1 MSLTPEEGRLAHR
14 DRAVPAV
21 AGARRRLPMAAL
33 PVAGLL
39 GVLLLQGW
47 AITRQSLTSD
57 EAYHSLAGQEADSYG
72 QNGLNLEHPP
82 LFKMMAALPQRL
94 AMPRLLVSSALAN
107 LQLLYVQ
114 PGAEARARI
123 AGRLALAAV
132 FGLPFLGLAFLL
144 GREVGGNATGAV
156 LALLLGLD
164 FSVFPLLPLIY
175 SDAAA
180 AVAFGL
186 GFLAIARFLRRP
198 DLGSAVLL
206 GLSCG
211 LALAAKFT
219 GLLLLPVATAALVL
233 APGARAAWRRR
244 LLAGLAALA
253 VAAAAVELTY
263 FVADRRYD
271 PAFGRET
278 IRLYCANRA
287 TIIVGDLLQPRAE
300 LLLAIER
307 HDPRAAQ
314 WLTGLLATRAQ
325 NELAV
330 YPACNFGHMSSRGH
344 WWYFPLLLA
353 AKTPLPLLLA
363 SAAAAAACAATAWA
377 ARRAVPAAGAPVA
390 AAPASPVPDR
400 RFRWLLAAAAA
411 IYLGVAMTSN
421 YNAGLRHLLPIL
433 PLLYLPA
440 ARWAAA
446 RPWVAA
452 ALLGAMLVESLAM
465 APVWVSST
473 STWWL
478 GERDPLRF
486 SLSLDNVYYH
496 QNLLAL
502 REVRDRRGLRPLAVL
517 DPSLPAAQV
526 EAYLGKGASLTPA
539 SAVPSGWVA
548 VGVATEVALP
558 AILRSSPR
566 EMYGYSGY
574 RSLAAAWLVP
584 ARAIARRAADCGYV
598 AGTFHLYRLPMQV
611 PAAERS
617 R

>member
-1 MSLTPEEGRLAHR
+1 
-14 DRAVPAV
+14 
-21 AGARRRLPMAAL
+21 MAAL
-33 PVAGLL
+33 SVAGLL

-82 LFKMMAALPQRL
+82 LFKMVAALPQRI

-107 LQLLYVQ
+107 LQLLYTQ
-114 PGAEARARI
+114 AGAEARARLG
-123 AGRLALAAV
+123 GRLALAGV

-144 GREVGGNATGAV
+144 GSEVGGNATGAV

-164 FSVFPLLPLIY
+164 FSVFPLLALIY
-175 SDAAA
+175 SDAAV

-186 GFLAIARFLRRP
+186 GFLAIARYLRRP
-198 DLGSAVLL
+198 DLRSAVLL

-219 GLLLLPVATAALVL
+219 GLLLLPVAAAAFVL

-244 LLAGLAALA
+244 LLGGLAALA
-253 VAAAAVELTY
+253 LAATVVELTY
-263 FVADRRYD
+263 FVANQRYD
-271 PAFGRET
+271 AAFGRET

-287 TIIVGDLLQPRAE
+287 TIIVGDLLRPHAE

-325 NELAV
+325 NALAV
-330 YPACNFGHMSSRGH
+330 YPACNFGRMSSRGH

-363 SAAAAAACAATAWA
+363 SAAAAAAWA
-377 ARRAVPAAGAPVA
+377 ARSAVPATGP
-390 AAPASPVPDR
+390 PASPAPDR

-411 IYLGVAMTSN
+411 IYLVIAMTSN

-433 PLLYLPA
+433 PLVYLPA

-446 RPWVAA
+446 RPRVAA
-452 ALLGAMLVESLAM
+452 AMLGAMFVESLAM

-502 REVRDRRGLRPLAVL
+502 RELRDRRGLRPLSVL

-526 EAYLGKGASLTPA
+526 EAYLGKGASLTSA
-539 SAVPSGWVA
+539 SAVARGWVA

-574 RSLAAAWLVP
+574 RSLAEAWLQP
-584 ARAIARRAADCGYV
+584 ARAIARSAADCGYV
-598 AGTFHLYRLPMQV
+598 AGTFHLYHLPD
-611 PAAERS
+611 PAAGRAP
-617 R
+617 